1 MRPEQIRF
9 ICRWCG
15 DALAH
20 GSGCS
25 REDELRSSCNCGAG
39 ADFFTANLAA
49 DFDEF
54 AAIMRRL
61 KLGRAA
67 KRH

>member
-1 MRPEQIRF
+1 MPEGPIKV

-15 DALAH
+15 DARRH
-20 GSGCS
+20 GSDCA
-25 REDELRSSCNCGAG
+25 RDDELRASCHSGSG
-39 ADFFTANLAA
+39 ADFFTASLAA

-61 KLGRAA
+61 RLNAPT

>member
-1 MRPEQIRF
+1 MRPAKVKV

-20 GSGCS
+20 GSDCS
-25 REDELRSSCNCGAG
+25 RDDELRSSCNCGTGPA
-39 ADFFTANLAA
+39 FFTANLAA